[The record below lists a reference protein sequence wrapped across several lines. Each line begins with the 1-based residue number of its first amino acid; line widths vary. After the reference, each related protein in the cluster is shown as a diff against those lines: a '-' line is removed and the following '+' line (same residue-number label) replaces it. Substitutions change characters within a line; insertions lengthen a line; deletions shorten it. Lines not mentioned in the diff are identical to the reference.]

1 MLPFYRILTRKP
13 KVKPSPTWIS
23 CRLIYLLIL
32 VFFFF
37 DKLNS
42 QVRSDSLLIDN
53 HQRTF
58 HYTFPV
64 LPGSSLVFVLHGS
77 GGSGQEMMKR
87 TPALF
92 QAAKSEKVV
101 FVYPDGYKKYWN
113 ECRKEA
119 SSLANQENIDENAF
133 FGQMIDYFKQRYQI
147 DSSRVFSVGTSG
159 GGHMSYKLALTMPQK
174 LTAITA
180 IIANLPDTSNLDCV
194 ESRLALPVMII
205 NGTAD
210 PLNRYE
216 GGMMESANF
225 RMGKVRSTD
234 QTFSYWARLGGY
246 TGPPVMTL
254 VEDTDPTDQKTIE
267 RYTYR
272 EPNKPEVVLLKVIG
286 GKHDYP
292 NDIDVHLEAWAFFK
306 RQMR

>member
-1 MLPFYRILTRKP
+1 MLPFYKIIQGVHRVKLTLG
-13 KVKPSPTWIS
+13 WIS
-23 CRLIYLLIL
+23 SRSICLIL
-32 VFFFF
+32 IFLSF
-37 DKLNS
+37 DKLYS
-42 QVRSDSLLIDN
+42 QTRSDSLLIDN

-58 HYTFPV
+58 RYTFPV

-77 GGSGQEMMKR
+77 GGSGEDMMSR
-87 TPALF
+87 TPGLL
-92 QAAKSEKVV
+92 QAAKTEKVV

-119 SSLANQENIDENAF
+119 SSLANLENIDENAF
-133 FGQMIDYFKQRYQI
+133 FGQMIEYFKKRYQT
-147 DSSRVFSVGTSG
+147 DPSRVFSVGTSG

-180 IIANLPDTSNLDCV
+180 IIANLPDTENLDCM
-194 ESRLALPVMII
+194 ESRIALPVMIV

-216 GGMMESANF
+216 GGIMQSGNF

-234 QTFSYWARLGGY
+234 QTFRYWAELAGY
-246 TGPPVMTL
+246 AGPPIKSL
-254 VEDTDPTDQKTIE
+254 VEDTDPSDQKTIE

-272 EPNKPEVVLLKVIG
+272 EHNKPEIVLLKVIG

-306 RQMR
+306 RQIR